1 MEAHVNF
8 ANLDL
13 LIGSLMNYQRWGVI
27 DTSDIFGPRF
37 DRINVFYSTPEY
49 YTKMKYQET
58 VKAKQAT
65 TKTTGLETE
74 APVQWSVKQ
83 DDFFP
88 YSDCAHCFWTGY
100 FTSRTAFKRLERVAS
115 SFLLAARQIESMPTR
130 IAVTKGSEE
139 QPLYELDDALGVVQH
154 HDAVSGTAKQ
164 HVADDYS
171 KRVQAGVNTAS
182 DYVAAKL
189 KTIMLNASDT
199 ALTDL
204 SYCQLLNETI
214 CDVSEVCTYVFL
226 GDVFPQLYLI
236 SIFSPCSFEISSA
249 LRSRTTPM
257 CMPSFTTHWLRTAL
271 RSFDFRFR
279 HTHSIKYTELRT
291 MLSRLKSSALAQFP
305 SYCLE
310 TQRSGF

>member
-1 MEAHVNF
+1 VRVYANTFCLSRIQFMEAHVNF

-13 LIGSLMNYQRWGVI
+13 LVGSLMNYQRWGLI

-58 VKAKQAT
+58 VKTREQQAT
-65 TKTTGLETE
+65 PKTKTKTTADLET
-74 APVQWSVKQ
+74 PVHWSVKQ

-115 SFLLAARQIESMPTR
+115 SFLLAARQIESMPTGTHST
-130 IAVTKGSEE
+130 VMKESEE
-139 QPLYELDDALGVVQH
+139 QQPLYELDDALGVVQH

-182 DYVAAKL
+182 DYVTEKL
-189 KTIMLNASDT
+189 KKIMLNNSDT
-199 ALTDL
+199 AALADL

-214 CDVSEVCTYVFL
+214 CDVSEVCTV
-226 GDVFPQLYLI
+226 G
-236 SIFSPCSFEISSA
+236 
-249 LRSRTTPM
+249 
-257 CMPSFTTHWLRTAL
+257 
-271 RSFDFRFR
+271 
-279 HTHSIKYTELRT
+279 
-291 MLSRLKSSALAQFP
+291 LS
-305 SYCLE
+305 
-310 TQRSGF
+310 

>member
-13 LIGSLMNYQRWGVI
+13 LIGSLMNYQRWGLI
-27 DTSDIFGPRF
+27 DSSDIFGPRF
-37 DRINVFYSTPEY
+37 DRINIFYSTPDY

-58 VKAKQAT
+58 VKA
-65 TKTTGLETE
+65 TKTTGLET
-74 APVQWSVKQ
+74 PVLWSVKQ

-130 IAVTKGSEE
+130 THTAVMKGSEE

-171 KRVQAGVNTAS
+171 KRVQAGVNIAA

-189 KTIMLNASDT
+189 KTIMLNDPDT

-214 CDVSEVCTYVFL
+214 CDVSEVC
-226 GDVFPQLYLI
+226 
-236 SIFSPCSFEISSA
+236 
-249 LRSRTTPM
+249 
-257 CMPSFTTHWLRTAL
+257 
-271 RSFDFRFR
+271 
-279 HTHSIKYTELRT
+279 
-291 MLSRLKSSALAQFP
+291 
-305 SYCLE
+305 
-310 TQRSGF
+310 

>member
-1 MEAHVNF
+1 
-8 ANLDL
+8 
-13 LIGSLMNYQRWGVI
+13 MNYQRWGVI

-58 VKAKQAT
+58 VKARQQAKAK
-65 TKTTGLETE
+65 TKTTGLET
-74 APVQWSVKQ
+74 PVQWSVKE

-130 IAVTKGSEE
+130 TAVIEGSEE

-182 DYVAAKL
+182 DYVAEKL
-189 KTIMLNASDT
+189 KTIMLNASAT
-199 ALTDL
+199 AALTDL

-214 CDVSEVCTYVFL
+214 CDVSEVRRSFFL
-226 GDVFPQLYLI
+226 GWYL
-236 SIFSPCSFEISSA
+236 
-249 LRSRTTPM
+249 L
-257 CMPSFTTHWLRTAL
+257 WL
-271 RSFDFRFR
+271 
-279 HTHSIKYTELRT
+279 
-291 MLSRLKSSALAQFP
+291 
-305 SYCLE
+305 
-310 TQRSGF
+310 

>member
-13 LIGSLMNYQRWGVI
+13 LIGSLMNYQKWDMI

-37 DRINVFYSTPEY
+37 DRINIFYSTPEY
-49 YTKMKYQET
+49 YTKTKYQET
-58 VKAKQAT
+58 VKARQA
-65 TKTTGLETE
+65 KTTGLET
-74 APVQWSVKQ
+74 PVQWSVKQ

-115 SFLLAARQIESMPTR
+115 SFLLAARQIESMPTHTAA
-130 IAVTKGSEE
+130 IKGSEE
-139 QPLYELDDALGVVQH
+139 QPLHELDDALGVVQH

-171 KRVQAGVNTAS
+171 KRVQAGMNTAS
-182 DYVAAKL
+182 EYVAMKL

-214 CDVSEVCTYVFL
+214 CDVSEVRRPFWVVPFLAVF
-226 GDVFPQLYLI
+226 
-236 SIFSPCSFEISSA
+236 
-249 LRSRTTPM
+249 
-257 CMPSFTTHWLRTAL
+257 
-271 RSFDFRFR
+271 
-279 HTHSIKYTELRT
+279 
-291 MLSRLKSSALAQFP
+291 
-305 SYCLE
+305 
-310 TQRSGF
+310 

>member
-13 LIGSLMNYQRWGVI
+13 LIGSLMNYQRWGLI

-58 VKAKQAT
+58 VKAKQQAKQQAK
-65 TKTTGLETE
+65 TKTQTTGLET
-74 APVQWSVKQ
+74 PVQWSVKQ

-115 SFLLAARQIESMPTR
+115 SFLLAARQIESMPTCT
-130 IAVTKGSEE
+130 AVLNGKGSEE

-182 DYVAAKL
+182 DYVAEKL
-189 KTIMLNASDT
+189 KKIMLNASDT
-199 ALTDL
+199 ALADL

-226 GDVFPQLYLI
+226 GDAFLQLYFDRYFLFPQLY
-236 SIFSPCSFEISSA
+236 
-249 LRSRTTPM
+249 
-257 CMPSFTTHWLRTAL
+257 
-271 RSFDFRFR
+271 FDLYFLTLFFRN
-279 HTHSIKYTELRT
+279 I
-291 MLSRLKSSALAQFP
+291 
-305 SYCLE
+305 
-310 TQRSGF
+310 

>member
-13 LIGSLMNYQRWGVI
+13 LIGSLMNYQRWGLI

-58 VKAKQAT
+58 VKAKQQ
-65 TKTTGLETE
+65 TKTQTTET
-74 APVQWSVKQ
+74 PVQWSVKQ

-115 SFLLAARQIESMPTR
+115 SFLLAARQIESMPIGTHS
-130 IAVTKGSEE
+130 AVITGSEE
-139 QPLYELDDALGVVQH
+139 QPLFELDDALGVVQH

-189 KTIMLNASDT
+189 KAIMLNASDT
-199 ALTDL
+199 ALADL

-214 CDVSEVCTYVFL
+214 CDVSEVSRSFL
-226 GDVFPQLYLI
+226 GGAFPWLYFNLI
-236 SIFSPCSFEISSA
+236 GIFSPCCFVSKYPACYDIERHRCICNHLQPTGFEP
-249 LRSRTTPM
+249 L
-257 CMPSFTTHWLRTAL
+257 C
-271 RSFDFRFR
+271 D
-279 HTHSIKYTELRT
+279 HST
-291 MLSRLKSSALAQFP
+291 
-305 SYCLE
+305 
-310 TQRSGF
+310 SGFITLALSSTTNRGRR